1 MRFPNPLTNNR
12 FSDLLTNTTF
22 TRLLAGRIITDAGD
36 SLYYIASMW
45 LVYELTGSA
54 FYTGLAGALLQVPN
68 VLSFLVGPLV
78 DRWKLRRILL
88 STQFINALGV
98 LIVPLVAT
106 LGYLT
111 VWWVLIL
118 MPILD
123 FINGFVYPAQNAAL
137 PKIVGEEQL
146 TRANSM
152 FTTSIRT
159 VGMITNAVAGILISA
174 IGAIALFTIDAAT
187 FALAGVLF
195 LGVTTA
201 TSTDTTTDKPTTTD
215 DRSDTTD
222 DDTESSDDSYLTD
235 LRGGISYIRGSA
247 LSIILIGMMLG
258 NFVSVAVNVVLPAFA
273 DSIGGPT
280 VYGLLMAAMGAGN
293 LAGAAAASYTEQYTV
308 GQIAVGSNLIAGAL
322 WIAAVLIPGVIP
334 TIALLFGAVIP
345 VGAFNV
351 VYGSMYQSAVDES
364 LLGRVSSLTRTL
376 SSAMM
381 PLGALVGGAAA
392 SVISSQ
398 GVLYIVGGVHIALA
412 AFYFSHPRI
421 RSLPTVVDADEAAL
435 GL

>member
-1 MRFPNPLTNNR
+1 
-12 FSDLLTNTTF
+12 
-22 TRLLAGRIITDAGD
+22 
-36 SLYYIASMW
+36 
-45 LVYELTGSA
+45 
-54 FYTGLAGALLQVPN
+54 
-68 VLSFLVGPLV
+68 
-78 DRWKLRRILL
+78 
-88 STQFINALGV
+88 
-98 LIVPLVAT
+98 
-106 LGYLT
+106 
-111 VWWVLIL
+111 
-118 MPILD
+118 
-123 FINGFVYPAQNAAL
+123 
-137 PKIVGEEQL
+137 
-146 TRANSM
+146 
-152 FTTSIRT
+152 
-159 VGMITNAVAGILISA
+159 MITNAVAGILISA

-187 FALAGVLF
+187 FALAGALF
-195 LGVTTA
+195 LGVTTV

-222 DDTESSDDSYLTD
+222 DDTESSDDSYLTG

-293 LAGAAAASYTEQYTV
+293 LVGAAAASYIEQYTV

-381 PLGALVGGAAA
+381 PLGALVGGTAA